1 MAGEVKKLSQ
11 DEYPGGRGAKIGGKA
26 AATRAASAAA
36 MAKILSGIHF
46 PKKKEEMVAYARKD
60 KRNLDNPEKV
70 LETIDEIPNRAYY
83 TIVEVEKAIGKL
95 R

>member
-1 MAGEVKKLSQ
+1 MNILEEEALRLEAKLL
-11 DEYPGGRGAKIGGKA
+11 P
-26 AATRAASAAA
+26 TRTASAAA
-36 MAKILSGIHF
+36 IAKILSGIDF
-46 PKKKEEMVAYARKD
+46 PKKKEEMVASARKN

-83 TIVEVEKAIGKL
+83 TIVAVEKAIGKL

>member
-26 AATRAASAAA
+26 AATRDLAAA

>member
-1 MAGEVKKLSQ
+1 MNILEEEALRLEAKLLQLEQLQLHNSK
-11 DEYPGGRGAKIGGKA
+11 DSSE
-26 AATRAASAAA
+26 
-36 MAKILSGIHF
+36 IHF
-46 PKKKEEMVAYARKD
+46 PKKKEEMVAYARKN

-83 TIVEVEKAIGKL
+83 TIVAVEKVIAKL

>member
-1 MAGEVKKLSQ
+1 MNILEEEALRLEAKLLQ
-11 DEYPGGRGAKIGGKA
+11 LE
-26 AATRAASAAA
+26 TAA